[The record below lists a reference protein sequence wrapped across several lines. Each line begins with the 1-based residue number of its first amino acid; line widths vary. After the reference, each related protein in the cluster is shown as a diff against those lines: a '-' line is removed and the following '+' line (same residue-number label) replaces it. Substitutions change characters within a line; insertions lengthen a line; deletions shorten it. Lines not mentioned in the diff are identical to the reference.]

1 VEKRNGQ
8 ATRVMQLRMVFAA
21 DEHAGHIESSLDARM
36 YQHRDDASRITS
48 GKIARPFASLIF
60 VSGSNPSETV
70 KVTHQPRKFFT
81 DLLGLQ
87 RLQRMILYWRRI
99 LQIIEP
105 GRPQVSINDPERWL
119 LSQAAKYIAQ
129 QEDSLPKEES
139 PQLLHWS
146 HHLIW
151 ALQSKHL
158 SARAN
163 LFDAMYN
170 EAAKIWEKN
179 DLRMPNVEVEARFW
193 YVGRDS
199 IDFRHSS
206 LLASNEG
213 IMREYHLKPLVAGYE
228 NEETG
233 DEGPLKTGFILS
245 EITLS
250 TKELFQ
256 HFPPREQDGRRISQ
270 TQSAGGRPAEY
281 AWPAV
286 KRQLTDYV
294 SKHGPIQTR
303 AGLLQK
309 CADFATDLHPKRKTP
324 DDKTIREAIK
334 KHALDI
340 AAGLTPGK

>member
-1 VEKRNGQ
+1 
-8 ATRVMQLRMVFAA
+8 
-21 DEHAGHIESSLDARM
+21 
-36 YQHRDDASRITS
+36 
-48 GKIARPFASLIF
+48 
-60 VSGSNPSETV
+60 
-70 KVTHQPRKFFT
+70 
-81 DLLGLQ
+81 
-87 RLQRMILYWRRI
+87 
-99 LQIIEP
+99 
-105 GRPQVSINDPERWL
+105 VSINDPERWP

-129 QEDSLPKEES
+129 HEDSLPKEES

-151 ALQSKHL
+151 ALRSKHL

-163 LFDAMYN
+163 LFDAMYD

-193 YVGRDS
+193 YADRDS

-206 LLASNEG
+206 LLARNEG
-213 IMREYHLKPLVAGYE
+213 IMRKYPLEPLVASYE

-233 DEGPLKTGFILS
+233 DEGPLKTGFIFS

-256 HFPPREQDGRRISQ
+256 HFPPREQDGRRISR
-270 TQSAGGRPAEY
+270 TQSARGRPPEY
-281 AWPAV
+281 NWIGVRTELAA
-286 KRQLTDYV
+286 YV
-294 SKHGPIQTR
+294 SKHGPMQKHDE
-303 AGLLQK
+303 LMQK
-309 CADFATDLHPKRKTP
+309 CADFASELHPKRKTP

-334 KHALDI
+334 THALDI